1 MCRNNDQLGLKWI
14 DGAVQ
19 PSATAD
25 GIRGKPYT
33 KVFCQHNEQHHDDEH
48 ARGIQQQGS
57 KKAQTLTTRCGHD
70 SENMIVG
77 EAALY
82 KLSLMV
88 EFKQKALVSWVE
100 AANPRC

>member
-1 MCRNNDQLGLKWI
+1 MCRNDDQLGLKWI
-14 DGAVQ
+14 DDAVQ

-25 GIRGKPYT
+25 GIKGKPFT
-33 KVFCQHNEQHHDDEH
+33 KVFRQCNKQHHDDEH

-57 KKAQTLTTRCGHD
+57 KKAQTPTTWCGHD

-82 KLSLMV
+82 ELSLMV
-88 EFKQKALVSWVE
+88 GFKQKALVFG
-100 AANPRC
+100 